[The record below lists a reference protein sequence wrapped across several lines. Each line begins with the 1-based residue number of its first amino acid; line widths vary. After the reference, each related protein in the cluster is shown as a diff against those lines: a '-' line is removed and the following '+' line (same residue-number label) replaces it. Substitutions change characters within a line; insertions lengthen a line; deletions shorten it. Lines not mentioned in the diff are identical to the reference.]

1 MNEHLTDIVNR
12 LASQITE
19 QEGRD
24 RKRNG
29 EAQAHFIHAIEHLI
43 IQLWKGTKIHEGFEG
58 GVNKRAGWHSENS
71 RYRDSNLTYKQTV
84 AR

>member
-1 MNEHLTDIVNR
+1 MNEHLTDIVTG

-29 EAQAHFIHAIEHLI
+29 EA
-43 IQLWKGTKIHEGFEG
+43 
-58 GVNKRAGWHSENS
+58 
-71 RYRDSNLTYKQTV
+71 
-84 AR
+84 

>member
-24 RKRNG
+24 RKRMELKPIFCTG
-29 EAQAHFIHAIEHLI
+29 
-43 IQLWKGTKIHEGFEG
+43 
-58 GVNKRAGWHSENS
+58 
-71 RYRDSNLTYKQTV
+71 
-84 AR
+84 

>member
-24 RKRNG
+24 RKRDG
-29 EAQAHFIHAIEHLI
+29 GAQAHFLHGIEPYYSAV
-43 IQLWKGTKIHEGFEG
+43 E
-58 GVNKRAGWHSENS
+58 RHSN
-71 RYRDSNLTYKQTV
+71 T
-84 AR
+84 